1 VLIGAREV
9 LAMVDEDEKQ
19 NSRSCSSAP
28 DPAFSNI
35 KTEYDHLCEE
45 LGGPV
50 DLGPRVSQIDFRR
63 YCREHPSHQIVPV
76 LRDFNPDKPLV
87 RRLWPWAAFA
97 LGQYIWEQKERETYG
112 DEPTPTELEG
122 LLSQIAQSARLLNS
136 GLCQLQKL
144 SYRLPDPNARLRRG
158 HLAWLDTFISQ
169 AVAGIPSNAV
179 TENAH
184 DLAHLHEA
192 KLEFFKRLGMIEA
205 TALRA
210 RERRLDK
217 DLLQRKR
224 GQTNPALSRPCVL
237 LQQNLEKSYGANAK
251 CQQGGESQG
260 FRGPGLCCLCK
271 KACEGRRRCRTD
283 TPPSRNSLATY
294 APLITAESFLKSGV

>member
-1 VLIGAREV
+1 
-9 LAMVDEDEKQ
+9 MVDEDEKQ

-224 GQTNPALSRPCVL
+224 GQTNPALSRLVFYCSRIWK
-237 LQQNLEKSYGANAK
+237 NLTGRTPSANKVVSRKGSEDPDFVVFVKKLAKAGGAAA
-251 CQQGGESQG
+251 
-260 FRGPGLCCLCK
+260 PT
-271 KACEGRRRCRTD
+271 RRQVEIALRPTH
-283 TPPSRNSLATY
+283 P
-294 APLITAESFLKSGV
+294 